1 MTLAE
6 RAADAANSKMRNSHA
21 VNRRLLT
28 TAALAIALTAC
39 SKTGT
44 IEDGGIYVV
53 RSSCPQLGI
62 PGGTGDITLFDPAG
76 STAAAAIDVEA
87 AITNLR
93 GTCDETGAQ
102 IVSTATFD
110 VVATR
115 RDAGPARSVVLPF
128 YNVVMRGGTTVVAK
142 KVGAVQLDFPA
153 GQVRAQTSS
162 RVVSYV
168 DRGAA
173 SLPQEIRDELTR
185 KRKAGDADAAV
196 DPMSRPEIR
205 DAVARATFEHLIGFQ
220 LTQDQLRYNATR

>member
-1 MTLAE
+1 M
-6 RAADAANSKMRNSHA
+6 
-21 VNRRLLT
+21 
-28 TAALAIALTAC
+28 
-39 SKTGT
+39 
-44 IEDGGIYVV
+44 
-53 RSSCPQLGI
+53 
-62 PGGTGDITLFDPAG
+62 
-76 STAAAAIDVEA
+76 
-87 AITNLR
+87 R